1 MSISFSTTVF
11 HDLRERYPTWEQLQ
25 EYLESEEGGLF
36 RVADHTDNL
45 FLIRYEKGVS
55 NMDLPHSKWFRS
67 VVWDRTTHSPVSV
80 APPKTS
86 TLDFPCHTRQDAVAA
101 GIICQEQ
108 LDGFMIN
115 CFKRAGDDTL
125 YITSRSRLNASGY
138 FYSPKTFRHL
148 FVESYTGWIT
158 QSNDP
163 IEPLIQGEAKN
174 FPSPSGDEVAIGFS
188 FLVQHTEHRNVT
200 NHKENSVTLIHQ
212 STTHADGTISFQD
225 TPTPL
230 PFSRCIPLSSI
241 PLTEGAEEMPAWIH
255 EQLRSQPWEVQ
266 GIVFKDAFGNR
277 WRFRSESF
285 VAVQSL
291 RGNTS
296 STLERFIQLYLQN
309 LTHIYIQYYPED
321 AIAFSFHQESMNYV
335 IRSMYEEYLRLH
347 VRKVAP
353 IGEINKM
360 YHPHL
365 YALHGHYLS
374 HLRPANKKLALNDV
388 YDYLRKQPWQRVVF
402 LFRGVQDLYYEMIRT
417 SHVSV

>member
-158 QSNDP
+158 QSM
-163 IEPLIQGEAKN
+163 
-174 FPSPSGDEVAIGFS
+174 
-188 FLVQHTEHRNVT
+188 
-200 NHKENSVTLIHQ
+200 
-212 STTHADGTISFQD
+212 
-225 TPTPL
+225 
-230 PFSRCIPLSSI
+230 IPLS
-241 PLTEGAEEMPAWIH
+241 H
-255 EQLRSQPWEVQ
+255 
-266 GIVFKDAFGNR
+266 
-277 WRFRSESF
+277 
-285 VAVQSL
+285 
-291 RGNTS
+291 
-296 STLERFIQLYLQN
+296 
-309 LTHIYIQYYPED
+309 
-321 AIAFSFHQESMNYV
+321 
-335 IRSMYEEYLRLH
+335 
-347 VRKVAP
+347 
-353 IGEINKM
+353 
-360 YHPHL
+360 
-365 YALHGHYLS
+365 
-374 HLRPANKKLALNDV
+374 
-388 YDYLRKQPWQRVVF
+388 
-402 LFRGVQDLYYEMIRT
+402 
-417 SHVSV
+417 